1 MSEKSYSNG
10 QSLDVL
16 SIGQIM
22 NRESFE
28 YLNIKQTL
36 NEMNNLYDSA
46 TITSHGSTDQ
56 TMTGDWGLKH
66 GETGKV
72 EHNTV
77 QYKGM
82 QRSLPP
88 FGAVLGSTEYMI
100 KK

>member
-1 MSEKSYSNG
+1 
-10 QSLDVL
+10 
-16 SIGQIM
+16 
-22 NRESFE
+22 
-28 YLNIKQTL
+28 
-36 NEMNNLYDSA
+36 
-46 TITSHGSTDQ
+46 
-56 TMTGDWGLKH
+56 MTGDWGLKH